1 MISSVNDAQKNRN
14 KIFGK
19 LIRHKLNELRKKI
32 TTGVNDF
39 DLLSDKKK
47 EDKKPN
53 KVRQMFISF
62 KNDIYSF
69 ELIFKKY
76 KFLNN

>member
-1 MISSVNDAQKNRN
+1 MNIIKKINVDIFYDFCFFRVNQNQVISSVNDAQKNRN

-39 DLLSDKKK
+39 DLLCDKKK
-47 EDKKPN
+47 
-53 KVRQMFISF
+53 RR
-62 KNDIYSF
+62 
-69 ELIFKKY
+69 
-76 KFLNN
+76 

>member
-1 MISSVNDAQKNRN
+1 MI
-14 KIFGK
+14 
-19 LIRHKLNELRKKI
+19 LIYYVI
-32 TTGVNDF
+32 
-39 DLLSDKKK
+39 KKK
-47 EDKKPN
+47 EDKNPN